1 MDNRYN
7 SMLPRT
13 AIRGKS
19 TRMSTNEP
27 RSADGKTFK
36 KMMAVGTRW
45 LERAVPDINAI
56 NVFPVPD
63 GDTGTNML
71 LTMRSAVEEAGSING
86 APVGDVARSMAYGAL
101 MGARG
106 NSGVILSQ
114 FWRGMADALNGK
126 ETLDGEALA
135 EALERASS
143 TAYDGLVHP
152 IEGTILTVLRDAAN
166 AARSSV
172 DAEAPDLK
180 TVLEEAVHAAKES
193 VASTPELLP
202 VLKEAGVVDAGGQG
216 LYVLLDG
223 ALSAIN
229 GRGKEGPDG
238 PEIVSVDVA
247 PATQIVTQAVS
258 HVEVPY
264 GYCTNFVLEGKELD
278 VEKIRNKL
286 ERRGQSLVVSAD
298 TDEKA
303 SVVRVH
309 LHTFK
314 PGEIIDYATK
324 LGTLHQIE
332 IHNMDD
338 QYEEFIKEQR
348 SRLPQADVAIVT
360 IASGD
365 GLFDVFNSLGA
376 TIVVPGGQTMN
387 PSVRQLLQAVEHAP
401 SDHVILLPNNK
412 NIVMTA
418 SQVESLSAKHV
429 HVVPTRTVP
438 QGISA
443 LLAFNYDLGAEENA
457 RAMTEALKT
466 VTTVEITQAVRKSQ
480 MDGKK
485 IHKGDFIAIMNDKTL
500 VASGQD
506 LSAVMLAAIEKTRT
520 PDSELVTLYAGA
532 EVEPDASTE
541 YADRIRQAHNIEV
554 EVVDG
559 GQPHYQYII
568 SIE

>member
-1 MDNRYN
+1 MPRSRQDN
-7 SMLPRT
+7 P
-13 AIRGKS
+13 
-19 TRMSTNEP
+19 MSTNEP

-36 KMMAVGTRW
+36 KMFAVGTRW
-45 LERAVPDINAI
+45 LERAVPEINAI

-86 APVGDVARSMAYGAL
+86 APVSDVARSMAYGAL

-114 FWRGMADALNGK
+114 FWRGMADAL
-126 ETLDGEALA
+126 EDRSVLDADALA
-135 EALERASS
+135 DALERASS
-143 TAYDGLVHP
+143 TAYEGLVHP
-152 IEGTILTVLRDAAN
+152 IEGTILTVLKDAAR
-166 AARSSV
+166 AARASV
-172 DAEAPDLK
+172 DSQQTDVLA
-180 TVLEEAVHAAKES
+180 VLESVVLAARDS

-223 ALSAIN
+223 ALSALN
-229 GRGKEGPDG
+229 GKTKDKPDG
-238 PEIVSVDVA
+238 PDLVSVDLPHVQ
-247 PATQIVTQAVS
+247 PTLQAIS

-264 GYCTNFVLEGKELD
+264 GYCTNFVLEGKGLD
-278 VEKIRNKL
+278 VGKIRQKL

-298 TDEKA
+298 NESEA

-314 PGEIIDYATK
+314 PGEILDYATK

-338 QYEEFIKEQR
+338 QYEEFIKDQR
-348 SRLPQADVAIVT
+348 SKLPHVETAIVT

-401 SDHVILLPNNK
+401 SNNVILLPNNK

-418 SQVESLSAKHV
+418 GQVQALASKQV
-429 HVVPTRTVP
+429 HLVPSRTVP

-443 LLAFNYDLGAEENA
+443 LLAFNYDLDAEQNA
-457 RAMTEALKT
+457 KAMSEALQT
-466 VTTVEITQAVRKSQ
+466 VTTIEIAQAVRRSQ
-480 MDGKK
+480 MNGTR
-485 IHKGDFIAIMNDKTL
+485 IRKGQFIAIINDKE
-500 VASGQD
+500 
-506 LSAVMLAAIEKTRT
+506 LAAAGDLLVDVVLTAVRT
-520 PDSELVTLYAGA
+520 NARTESELVTLYAGA
-532 EVEPDASTE
+532 EIDESTSTE
-541 YADRIRQAHNIEV
+541 IADRIRAEMGIEV
-554 EVVDG
+554 EVVNG
-559 GQPHYQYII
+559 GQPHYQFII